1 MNLTLGTDL
10 SANEIL
16 SLYTVN
22 KEFELKEFFGVRHE
36 TPDPCCTENFADV
49 T

>member
-10 SANEIL
+10 SKKEIL

-22 KEFELKEFFGVRHE
+22 KEFELKEFFGTRHE
-36 TPDPCCTENFADV
+36 TPDPCCAEKFADV

>member
-1 MNLTLGTDL
+1 MNLSLGTDL
-10 SANEIL
+10 SKKAIL

-22 KEFELKEFFGVRHE
+22 KEFELKEFFGRRHE